1 MESLLRGGVMKLM
14 KKKIAVLLATC
25 LLVQPFLSVSAWAI
39 EGEQQTE
46 RTQTQPKTA
55 ETSTSEATKESSAHS
70 IEQSSMTE
78 SSAITEKVTTS
89 STETKPSEEQKQITL
104 TFETT
109 DQALFLNDAKSY
121 QVVKEKNQPLR
132 TEELPK
138 WANSEENT
146 TFVGWSYQGKTYTN
160 EELLQLEFSEDTQL
174 TAVFKQKRTRMAR
187 AVSVDQS
194 IADTIAPADKTKVIV
209 VPSPAGDGAA
219 YKEYASTEA
228 GLKEALFDLYQQGN
242 NGDFTLYIG
251 NNITTSA
258 ATTAKVIPDTVTAS
272 NMTFY
277 ALQGKVNHLV
287 ITGNSADPISM
298 DQTAPTGS
306 KTLGFNQN
314 IFFGSNITLR
324 NLNYTGTN
332 MYLNGY
338 SLNLNGG
345 SSGNGLTVYGGTD
358 TGDVSGNPTL
368 TVNSTGTGT
377 WNFYGGN
384 QNGGNL
390 AGNPTIVINNTRS
403 GLNTLSGG
411 ANIGTVTGNTSLVV
425 NDSGGRI
432 ASIYGGGYGT
442 NATNTANVTG
452 NVSTKVAI
460 TNAATGFQLSTY
472 YGGVQYGNIGGKVTN
487 DISGYGRWYTAGQR
501 FIGGSSRGDIGTN
514 RATDGITTNL
524 NTQLYSAGRADFEGG
539 NQYSGTIIG
548 NITNVVTAGTNTA
561 GGINDFNG
569 GAGNNVSKFNKSQ
582 IGASNEATYDAY
594 TPQQRAEL
602 AKSAAAFKVFGNI
615 SSKLVSGSFNNGAIY
630 STAAGRGGYIEG
642 NTTIEVGTANGDG
655 SLGGDGM
662 AYSGAKPTS
671 LDYSTTNK
679 SRGYNSGWDIVGGGG
694 YPASNDTWDIYIK
707 GDTKTVLNNTIA
719 RWTYGGS
726 FSGVVEGNTSN
737 TLNGG
742 IADTLEGTGYQAAR
756 VYGNGQTIVNN
767 GQVDWFLSGGGW
779 NDAKNVGNVGVMVYE
794 GVINASMGA
803 SYGASGGHT
812 ITGNSDNRIYG
823 GNFSGTPRTGANGFS
838 GGITNAGSLLGNA
851 SLLIDLRNYNGEFKL
866 PGNTYIT
873 GGRPYGQNTTLGTDE
888 SNTITLNIFT
898 KTGVES
904 LNGASIYGDGGT
916 NAAYTKN
923 GKITMNIQA
932 TGSSIGNLY
941 ATQYSNISGGK
952 ILRDVTANVQGAV
965 SINGL
970 SGGSSTDNFT
980 NAVLNAS
987 SNKVVFNFGANVDGT
1002 NNYQTEPLNATGLG
1016 VVNFTELNVTNG
1028 IKLMANG
1035 GNIKNGVSATAANHS
1050 TTYNEFGSI
1059 HLSKNAGIGITN
1071 TANLISASKLTV
1083 QDHATLET
1091 IPGTGKVN
1099 IADFEAVD
1107 PTKDELLWIKPTT
1120 DTTALVDSTGTWFG
1134 NVKAYQVLTI
1144 NPTVNNA
1151 TKLTPTTFHGIEKAT
1166 GKTFIGDNDV
1176 TKGANGY
1183 GIAIPGSIID
1193 YEVETPGIVAGA
1205 GTISH
1210 DVKEVK
1216 AGNAPLTIQAWGTE
1230 VAGQKVQKGRLM
1242 IPTSSTLTP
1251 TLSFLP
1257 DEVTGS
1263 WLHQGMVK
1271 SSEVGS
1277 AIEQIPEQK
1286 DTTPLSWKA
1295 TNTNYSYQVKVQ
1307 FSNKVELSGQSVIV
1321 TEDEAAQLTT
1331 VDKAIEMLGAK
1342 GRPFFKTS
1350 LKETDLPQ
1358 IQAPLAEKNLS
1369 RTHDIQLEAGTSGD
1383 NLQNKT
1389 VHLVV
1394 VKNESV
1400 LAKDRSFAL
1409 YATSAHLKLKEANGL
1424 TNSDEL
1430 AQWTQATV
1438 IFADGRANQTPSLDA
1453 ATFQAIQQAKPE
1465 ELAKTVPANYQFTEA
1480 GETLNKKVNVSISGE
1495 LTLEK
1500 VPKTIDFGKQ
1510 KISAKPEVYWPTL
1523 SDDLVVQDTR
1533 GTESTPWKLNVQVT
1547 NPLTNGTDQLEDLS
1561 LVTDKGE
1568 FLLNKGDTVVTE
1580 NEGSGSGSYTINQGW
1595 GAANQRGL
1603 KLSVPVEKQKVGEF
1617 KGTLSWSLVMAP

>member
-1 MESLLRGGVMKLM
+1 MKLM

-55 ETSTSEATKESSAHS
+55 ESSTSEAPKESSTHS
-70 IEQSSMTE
+70 IEQPSMTA

-132 TEELPK
+132 AEELPK
-138 WANSEENT
+138 WANREENS

-174 TAVFKQKRTRMAR
+174 TAVFKQKLTRMAR

-194 IADTIAPADKTKVIV
+194 IADTIATADKTKVIV
-209 VPSPAGDGAA
+209 VPSPVGDGAA

-251 NNITTSA
+251 TNITTST

-324 NLNYTGTN
+324 NLSYTGTN

-548 NITNVVTAGTNTA
+548 DITNVVTAGTNTA

-679 SRGYNSGWDIVGGGG
+679 SRGYSSGWDIVGGGG

-779 NDAKNVGNVGVMVYE
+779 NDAKNVGNVGVTVYE

-823 GNFSGTPRTGANGFS
+823 GDFSGTPRTGANGFS

-980 NAVLNAS
+980 NAIVNAS

-1151 TKLTPTTFHGIEKAT
+1151 TKLTPTTFRGIEKAT

-1216 AGNAPLTIQAWGTE
+1216 AGNAPLTLQAWGTE

-1263 WLHQGMVK
+1263 WLHQGTVK

-1307 FSNKVELSGQSVIV
+1307 FSSKVELSGQSVIV

-1331 VDKAIEMLGAK
+1331 VDKVMEMLGAK

-1424 TNSDEL
+1424 AKSDEL

-1480 GETLNKKVNVSISGE
+1480 GETLSKKVNVSISGE

>member
-1 MESLLRGGVMKLM
+1 
-14 KKKIAVLLATC
+14 
-25 LLVQPFLSVSAWAI
+25 
-39 EGEQQTE
+39 
-46 RTQTQPKTA
+46 
-55 ETSTSEATKESSAHS
+55 
-70 IEQSSMTE
+70 MTE

-980 NAVLNAS
+980 NAVVNAS

>member
-1 MESLLRGGVMKLM
+1 MKLM

-89 STETKPSEEQKQITL
+89 STEIKPSEEQKQITL

-109 DQALFLNDAKSY
+109 DQALFQNDAKSY

-138 WANSEENT
+138 WANSEENA

-174 TAVFKQKRTRMAR
+174 TAVFKQKLTRMAR

-314 IFFGSNITLR
+314 IYFGSNITLR

-514 RATDGITTNL
+514 RTTDGITTNL

-548 NITNVVTAGTNTA
+548 DITNVVTAGTNSA

-671 LDYSTTNK
+671 LDYSTTDK
-679 SRGYNSGWDIVGGGG
+679 SRGYSSGWDIVGGGG

-779 NDAKNVGNVGVMVYE
+779 NDAKNVGNVGVTVYE

-851 SLLIDLRNYNGEFKL
+851 KLLIDLRNYNGEFKL

-932 TGSSIGNLY
+932 AGSSIGNLY

-980 NAVLNAS
+980 NAIVNAS
-987 SNKVVFNFGANVDGT
+987 SNKVAFNFGTNVDGT
-1002 NNYQTEPLNATGLG
+1002 DNYQTEPLNATGLG

-1216 AGNAPLTIQAWGTE
+1216 AGNAPLTLQAWGTE

-1242 IPTSSTLTP
+1242 IPTSSALTP

-1263 WLHQGMVK
+1263 WLHQGTVK

-1295 TNTNYSYQVKVQ
+1295 TNMNYSYQVKVQ

-1331 VDKAIEMLGAK
+1331 VDKVVEMLGAK

-1358 IQAPLAEKNLS
+1358 IQAPLAEKTVS

-1480 GETLNKKVNVSISGE
+1480 GETLNKKVNVSISC
-1495 LTLEK
+1495 LLYTS
-1500 VPKTIDFGKQ
+1500 PSPRD
-1510 KISAKPEVYWPTL
+1510 ATL
-1523 SDDLVVQDTR
+1523 SR
-1533 GTESTPWKLNVQVT
+1533 MPS
-1547 NPLTNGTDQLEDLS
+1547 S
-1561 LVTDKGE
+1561 
-1568 FLLNKGDTVVTE
+1568 
-1580 NEGSGSGSYTINQGW
+1580 
-1595 GAANQRGL
+1595 A
-1603 KLSVPVEKQKVGEF
+1603 
-1617 KGTLSWSLVMAP
+1617 

>member
-1 MESLLRGGVMKLM
+1 MKLM

-70 IEQSSMTE
+70 TEQSSMTE

-109 DQALFLNDAKSY
+109 DQALFQNDAKSY

-138 WANSEENT
+138 WANSEENA

-174 TAVFKQKRTRMAR
+174 TAVFKQKLTRMAR
-187 AVSVDQS
+187 AVSIDQS

-314 IFFGSNITLR
+314 IYFGSNITLR

-514 RATDGITTNL
+514 RTTDGITTNL

-548 NITNVVTAGTNTA
+548 DITNVVTAGTNSA

-630 STAAGRGGYIEG
+630 STAAGR
-642 NTTIEVGTANGDG
+642 
-655 SLGGDGM
+655 
-662 AYSGAKPTS
+662 
-671 LDYSTTNK
+671 
-679 SRGYNSGWDIVGGGG
+679 GG

-779 NDAKNVGNVGVMVYE
+779 NDAKNVGNVGVTVYE

-851 SLLIDLRNYNGEFKL
+851 KLLIDLRNYNGEFKL

-932 TGSSIGNLY
+932 AGSSIGNLY

-980 NAVLNAS
+980 NAIVNAS
-987 SNKVVFNFGANVDGT
+987 SNKVAFNFGTNVDGT

-1193 YEVETPGIVAGA
+1193 YEVETPGIVAGT

-1216 AGNAPLTIQAWGTE
+1216 AGNAPLTLQAWGTE

-1242 IPTSSTLTP
+1242 IPTSSALTP

-1263 WLHQGMVK
+1263 WLHQGTVK

-1295 TNTNYSYQVKVQ
+1295 TNMNYSYQVKVQ

-1331 VDKAIEMLGAK
+1331 VDKVIEMLGAK

-1358 IQAPLAEKNLS
+1358 IQAPLAEKTVS

>member
-1 MESLLRGGVMKLM
+1 MKLM

-55 ETSTSEATKESSAHS
+55 ESSTSEAPKESSTHS
-70 IEQSSMTE
+70 IEQPSMTA

-132 TEELPK
+132 AEELPK
-138 WANSEENT
+138 WANREENS

-174 TAVFKQKRTRMAR
+174 TAVFKQKLTRMAR

-194 IADTIAPADKTKVIV
+194 IADTIATADKTKVIV
-209 VPSPAGDGAA
+209 VPSPVGDGAA

-251 NNITTSA
+251 TNITTST

-324 NLNYTGTN
+324 NLSYTGTN

-548 NITNVVTAGTNTA
+548 DITNVVTAGTNTA

-679 SRGYNSGWDIVGGGG
+679 SRGYSSGWDIVGGGG

-779 NDAKNVGNVGVMVYE
+779 NDAKNVGNVGVTVYE

-823 GNFSGTPRTGANGFS
+823 GDFSGTPRTGANGFS

-980 NAVLNAS
+980 NAIVNAS

-1151 TKLTPTTFHGIEKAT
+1151 TKLTPTTFRGIEKAT

-1216 AGNAPLTIQAWGTE
+1216 AGNAPLTLQAWGTE

-1263 WLHQGMVK
+1263 WLHQGTVK

-1331 VDKAIEMLGAK
+1331 VDKVMEMLGAK

-1424 TNSDEL
+1424 AKSDEL

-1480 GETLNKKVNVSISGE
+1480 GETLSKKVNVSISGE

>member
-1 MESLLRGGVMKLM
+1 MKLM

-70 IEQSSMTE
+70 TEQSSMTE

-109 DQALFLNDAKSY
+109 DQALFQNDAKSY

-138 WANSEENT
+138 WANSEENA

-174 TAVFKQKRTRMAR
+174 TAVFKQKLTRMAR

-298 DQTAPTGS
+298 DTTLPTGS
-306 KTLGFNQN
+306 KTLALG
-314 IFFGSNITLR
+314 IVHFGTDITLR
-324 NLNYTGTN
+324 NISYTGSQ
-332 MYLNGY
+332 MYLNGH
-338 SLNLNGG
+338 SLSLNGG
-345 SSGNGLTVYGGTD
+345 SIGNGFSVFGGTD
-358 TGDVSGNPTL
+358 SGDVSGNPTL

-548 NITNVVTAGTNTA
+548 DITNVVTAGTNSA

-679 SRGYNSGWDIVGGGG
+679 SRGNNSGWDIVGGGG

-779 NDAKNVGNVGVMVYE
+779 NDAKNVGNVGVTVYE

-851 SLLIDLRNYNGEFKL
+851 KLLIDLRNYNGEFKL

-932 TGSSIGNLY
+932 AGSSIGNLY

-980 NAVLNAS
+980 NAIVNAS
-987 SNKVVFNFGANVDGT
+987 SNKVAFNFGTNVDGT

-1216 AGNAPLTIQAWGTE
+1216 AGNAPLTLQAWGTE

-1242 IPTSSTLTP
+1242 IPTSSALTP

-1263 WLHQGMVK
+1263 WLHQGTVK

-1295 TNTNYSYQVKVQ
+1295 TNMNYSYQVKVQ

-1331 VDKAIEMLGAK
+1331 VDKVIEMLGAK

-1358 IQAPLAEKNLS
+1358 IQTPLAEKTVS

>member
-1 MESLLRGGVMKLM
+1 MYNHFYLFQRGRLKGSNKRNVRRHSQKQQKPVQVKQQ
-14 KKKIAVLLATC
+14 KKAAH
-25 LLVQPFLSVSAWAI
+25 
-39 EGEQQTE
+39 
-46 RTQTQPKTA
+46 
-55 ETSTSEATKESSAHS
+55 SAHS
-70 IEQSSMTE
+70 TEQSSMTE

-109 DQALFLNDAKSY
+109 DQALFQNDAKSY

-138 WANSEENT
+138 WANSEENA

-174 TAVFKQKRTRMAR
+174 TAVFKQKLTRMAR
-187 AVSVDQS
+187 AVSIDQS

-548 NITNVVTAGTNTA
+548 DITNVVTAGTNSA

-679 SRGYNSGWDIVGGGG
+679 SRGNNSGWDIVGGGG

-779 NDAKNVGNVGVMVYE
+779 NDAKNVGNVGVTVYE

-851 SLLIDLRNYNGEFKL
+851 KLLIDLRNYNGEFKL

-873 GGRPYGQNTTLGTDE
+873 GGRPYGQNTTIGTDE

-932 TGSSIGNLY
+932 AGSSIGNLY

-980 NAVLNAS
+980 NAIVNAS
-987 SNKVVFNFGANVDGT
+987 SNKVAFNFGTNVDGT

-1216 AGNAPLTIQAWGTE
+1216 AGNAPLTLQAWGTE

-1242 IPTSSTLTP
+1242 IPTSSALTP

-1263 WLHQGMVK
+1263 WLHQGTVK

-1295 TNTNYSYQVKVQ
+1295 TNMNYSYQVKVQ

-1331 VDKAIEMLGAK
+1331 VDKVIEMLGAK

-1358 IQAPLAEKNLS
+1358 IQAPLAEKTVS

>member
-1 MESLLRGGVMKLM
+1 MVYKGSRPTDTNYSSSRNNLANAKDFDIAGG
-14 KKKIAVLLATC
+14 
-25 LLVQPFLSVSAWAI
+25 
-39 EGEQQTE
+39 G
-46 RTQTQPKTA
+46 
-55 ETSTSEATKESSAHS
+55 
-70 IEQSSMTE
+70 
-78 SSAITEKVTTS
+78 
-89 STETKPSEEQKQITL
+89 
-104 TFETT
+104 
-109 DQALFLNDAKSY
+109 
-121 QVVKEKNQPLR
+121 
-132 TEELPK
+132 
-138 WANSEENT
+138 
-146 TFVGWSYQGKTYTN
+146 
-160 EELLQLEFSEDTQL
+160 
-174 TAVFKQKRTRMAR
+174 
-187 AVSVDQS
+187 
-194 IADTIAPADKTKVIV
+194 
-209 VPSPAGDGAA
+209 
-219 YKEYASTEA
+219 
-228 GLKEALFDLYQQGN
+228 
-242 NGDFTLYIG
+242 
-251 NNITTSA
+251 
-258 ATTAKVIPDTVTAS
+258 
-272 NMTFY
+272 
-277 ALQGKVNHLV
+277 LV
-287 ITGNSADPISM
+287 IGRDAWTIYIRGE
-298 DQTAPTGS
+298 
-306 KTLGFNQN
+306 
-314 IFFGSNITLR
+314 SNT
-324 NLNYTGTN
+324 
-332 MYLNGY
+332 
-338 SLNLNGG
+338 
-345 SSGNGLTVYGGTD
+345 
-358 TGDVSGNPTL
+358 
-368 TVNSTGTGT
+368 
-377 WNFYGGN
+377 
-384 QNGGNL
+384 
-390 AGNPTIVINNTRS
+390 VINN
-403 GLNTLSGG
+403 
-411 ANIGTVTGNTSLVV
+411 A
-425 NDSGGRI
+425 
-432 ASIYGGGYGT
+432 
-442 NATNTANVTG
+442 
-452 NVSTKVAI
+452 VA
-460 TNAATGFQLSTY
+460 
-472 YGGVQYGNIGGKVTN
+472 
-487 DISGYGRWYTAGQR
+487 RR
-501 FIGGSSRGDIGTN
+501 
-514 RATDGITTNL
+514 
-524 NTQLYSAGRADFEGG
+524 
-539 NQYSGTIIG
+539 
-548 NITNVVTAGTNTA
+548 
-561 GGINDFNG
+561 
-569 GAGNNVSKFNKSQ
+569 
-582 IGASNEATYDAY
+582 
-594 TPQQRAEL
+594 
-602 AKSAAAFKVFGNI
+602 
-615 SSKLVSGSFNNGAIY
+615 
-630 STAAGRGGYIEG
+630 
-642 NTTIEVGTANGDG
+642 
-655 SLGGDGM
+655 
-662 AYSGAKPTS
+662 
-671 LDYSTTNK
+671 
-679 SRGYNSGWDIVGGGG
+679 
-694 YPASNDTWDIYIK
+694 
-707 GDTKTVLNNTIA
+707 
-719 RWTYGGS
+719 TYGGL

-742 IADTLEGTGYQAAR
+742 IVDTLEGSGYEGGR
-756 VYGNGQTIVNN
+756 VYGNAQATVRN

-779 NDAKNVGNVGVMVYE
+779 NDKKIVGNVGVTVYD

-803 SYGASGGHT
+803 SYGASSDHT
-812 ITGNSDNRIYG
+812 VTGNSNNIVYG
-823 GNFSGTPRTGANGFS
+823 GDFSGTPREGTNGFS
-838 GGITNAGSLLGNA
+838 GGITNVGSLLGNA
-851 SLLIDLRNYNGEFKL
+851 NLTIDLRNYNREFKL
-866 PGNTYIT
+866 PSGTFIS
-873 GGRPYGQNTTLGTDE
+873 GGVPYNGTTNLGTDA
-888 SNTITLNIFT
+888 SNTITLNIYT
-898 KTGVES
+898 KPGSDV
-904 LNGASIYGDGGT
+904 LNGAAIYGDGART
-916 NAAYTKN
+916 SSYTKS
-923 GKITMNIQA
+923 GKIIMNIQA

-941 ATQYSNISGGK
+941 ATNYGNAPTTGL
-952 ILRDVTANVQGAV
+952 LRDVEINLQGAKT
-965 SINGL
+965 INGL
-970 SGGSSTDNFT
+970 SGGNATDSFT
-980 NAVLNAS
+980 NPIVSKNAQ
-987 SNKVVFNFGANVDGT
+987 KVVINIGENVDGT
-1002 NNYQTEPLNATGLG
+1002 DNYQTEPLNATGLG

-1216 AGNAPLTIQAWGTE
+1216 AGNAPLTLQAWGTE

-1242 IPTSSTLTP
+1242 IPTSSALTP

-1263 WLHQGMVK
+1263 WLHQGTVK

-1277 AIEQIPEQK
+1277 TTEQIPEQK

-1331 VDKAIEMLGAK
+1331 VDKVIEMLGAK

-1358 IQAPLAEKNLS
+1358 IQAPLAEKTVS

-1400 LAKDRSFAL
+1400 LAKGRSFAL

>member
-1 MESLLRGGVMKLM
+1 MKLM

-55 ETSTSEATKESSAHS
+55 ESSTSEATKESSTHS
-70 IEQSSMTE
+70 IEQPSMTA

-132 TEELPK
+132 AEELPK
-138 WANSEENT
+138 WANREENS

-174 TAVFKQKRTRMAR
+174 TAVFKQKLTRMAR

-194 IADTIAPADKTKVIV
+194 IADTIATADKTKVIV
-209 VPSPAGDGAA
+209 VPSPVGDGAA
-219 YKEYASTEA
+219 YREYASTEA

-242 NGDFTLYIG
+242 NDDFTLYIG
-251 NNITTSA
+251 TNITTSA

-324 NLNYTGTN
+324 NLSYTGTN

-548 NITNVVTAGTNTA
+548 DITNVVTAGTNTA

-642 NTTIEVGTANGDG
+642 NTTIEVGTANSDG

-679 SRGYNSGWDIVGGGG
+679 SRGYSSGWDIVGGGG

-779 NDAKNVGNVGVMVYE
+779 NDAKNVGNVGVTVYE

-823 GNFSGTPRTGANGFS
+823 GDFSGTPRTGANGFS

-980 NAVLNAS
+980 NAIVNAS

-1151 TKLTPTTFHGIEKAT
+1151 TKLTPTTFRGIEKAT

-1216 AGNAPLTIQAWGTE
+1216 AGNAPLTLQAWGTE

-1263 WLHQGMVK
+1263 WLHQGTVK

-1331 VDKAIEMLGAK
+1331 VDKVMEMLGAK

-1369 RTHDIQLEAGTSGD
+1369 RTHDIQLEAGTSGE

-1480 GETLNKKVNVSISGE
+1480 GETLSKKVNVSISGE

>member
-1 MESLLRGGVMKLM
+1 MKLM

-70 IEQSSMTE
+70 TEQSSMTE

-109 DQALFLNDAKSY
+109 DQALFQNDAKSY

-138 WANSEENT
+138 WANSEENA

-174 TAVFKQKRTRMAR
+174 TAVFKQKLTRMAR

-242 NGDFTLYIG
+242 NGNFTLYIG

-314 IFFGSNITLR
+314 IYFGSNITLR

-338 SLNLNGG
+338 SLNLND
-345 SSGNGLTVYGGTD
+345 GGTD

-514 RATDGITTNL
+514 RTTDGITTNL

-548 NITNVVTAGTNTA
+548 DITNVVTAGTNSA

-679 SRGYNSGWDIVGGGG
+679 SRGNNSGWDIVGGGG

-779 NDAKNVGNVGVMVYE
+779 NDAKNVGNVGVTVYE

-851 SLLIDLRNYNGEFKL
+851 KLLIDLRNYNGEFKL

-932 TGSSIGNLY
+932 AGSSIGNLY

-980 NAVLNAS
+980 NAIVNAS
-987 SNKVVFNFGANVDGT
+987 SNKVAFNFGTNVDGT

-1205 GTISH
+1205 GSISH

-1216 AGNAPLTIQAWGTE
+1216 AGNAPLTLQAWGTE

-1242 IPTSSTLTP
+1242 IPTSSALTP

-1263 WLHQGMVK
+1263 WLHQGTVK

-1295 TNTNYSYQVKVQ
+1295 TNMNYSYQVKVQ

-1331 VDKAIEMLGAK
+1331 VDKVIEMLGAK

-1358 IQAPLAEKNLS
+1358 IQAPLAEKTVS

-1453 ATFQAIQQAKPE
+1453 ATFQAVQQAKPE

>member
-1 MESLLRGGVMKLM
+1 MKLM

-78 SSAITEKVTTS
+78 SSAITE
-89 STETKPSEEQKQITL
+89 TKPSEEQKQITL

-138 WANSEENT
+138 WANSEENA

-242 NGDFTLYIG
+242 NGDFTLYVG

-298 DQTAPTGS
+298 DTTLPTGS
-306 KTLGFNQN
+306 KTLALG
-314 IFFGSNITLR
+314 IVHFGTDITLR
-324 NLNYTGTN
+324 NISYTGSQ
-332 MYLNGY
+332 MYLNGH
-338 SLNLNGG
+338 SLSLNGG
-345 SSGNGLTVYGGTD
+345 SIGNGFSVFGGTD
-358 TGDVSGNPTL
+358 SGDVTGNPVI
-368 TVNSTGTGT
+368 TVNSTGSGT
-377 WNFYGGN
+377 WYFYGGN
-384 QNGGNL
+384 NNGGVLN
-390 AGNPTIVINNTRS
+390 GNSTLLVNNTTS
-403 GLNTLSGG
+403 GINTLSGG
-411 ANIGTVTGNTSLVV
+411 SRLGSVNGDINISIKNINGLLTSY
-425 NDSGGRI
+425 
-432 ASIYGGGYGT
+432 YGGGVGVINNPVSVNGSVNTQINIEKSDTLFRLGSFYGGVLYGDISGSIS
-442 NATNTANVTG
+442 NEISGNGGWSGLANQYYGGSRSG
-452 NVSTKVAI
+452 NVGSTRDTTAI
-460 TNAATGFQLSTY
+460 TNNFDTSNYTTGAADFSGANESTGT
-472 YGGVQYGNIGGKVTN
+472 
-487 DISGYGRWYTAGQR
+487 ISGSIDNIIKAGDYHQ
-501 FIGGSSRGDIGTN
+501 GSLRSI
-514 RATDGITTNL
+514 
-524 NTQLYSAGRADFEGG
+524 
-539 NQYSGTIIG
+539 
-548 NITNVVTAGTNTA
+548 
-561 GGINDFNG
+561 NG
-569 GAGNNVSKFNKSQ
+569 GAGFNV
-582 IGASNEATYDAY
+582 ATVNLQNGTDDVYDLMSSAQRKAY
-594 TPQQRAEL
+594 AENM
-602 AKSAAAFKVFGNI
+602 ARFKVYGNI
-615 SSKLVSGSFNNGAIY
+615 TTKVKEGLVSEGGDDTSYSRGAGY
-630 STAAGRGGYIEG
+630 GGYIEG
-642 NTTIEVGTANGDG
+642 NTTIEMGTLRSDRKIGGAGFVYSALGRIYKDG
-655 SLGGDGM
+655 LE
-662 AYSGAKPTS
+662 YKQSGYITES
-671 LDYSTTNK
+671 IGTF
-679 SRGYNSGWDIVGGGG
+679 DIVGGGG
-694 YPASNDTWDIYIK
+694 TNGAWATNIYIY
-707 GDTKTVLNNTIA
+707 GNTKTIHNNVLA
-719 RWTYGGS
+719 RWTYGGG
-726 FSGVVEGNTSN
+726 FSGIIEGNTSIEMN
-737 TLNGG
+737 AGMVS
-742 IADTLEGTGYQAAR
+742 TLEGAGYAGKRIYGSSQAT
-756 VYGNGQTIVNN
+756 VHNGE
-767 GQVDWFLSGGGW
+767 VDWFLSGGGW
-779 NDAKNVGNVGVMVYE
+779 DDRKITGDVGVTVYD
-794 GVINASMGA
+794 GYINASMGA
-803 SYGASGGHT
+803 SYGASAAHT
-812 ITGNSDNRIYG
+812 IEGDSNNLIYG
-823 GNFSGTPRTGANGFS
+823 GDFSGLPLKGTNGFS
-838 GGITNAGSLLGNA
+838 GGITNVGSLLGNA
-851 SLLIDLRNYNGEFKL
+851 NLTIDLRNYNREFKL
-866 PGNTYIT
+866 PSGTSIS
-873 GGRPYGQNTTLGTDE
+873 GGVPYNGTTNLGTDA
-888 SNTITLNIFT
+888 SNTITLNIYT
-898 KTGVES
+898 KPGSDV
-904 LNGASIYGDGGT
+904 LNGAAIYGDGART
-916 NAAYTKN
+916 SSYTKS
-923 GKITMNIQA
+923 GKIIMNIQA

-941 ATQYSNISGGK
+941 ATNYGNAPTTGL
-952 ILRDVTANVQGAV
+952 LRDVEINLQGAKT
-965 SINGL
+965 INGL
-970 SGGSSTDNFT
+970 SGGNATDSFNNT
-980 NAVLNAS
+980 IVSKNAQ
-987 SNKVVFNFGANVDGT
+987 KVVINIGENVDGLD
-1002 NNYQTEPLNATGLG
+1002 NYQTEPLNATGLG

-1134 NVKAYQVLTI
+1134 NVKAYQLLTI

-1216 AGNAPLTIQAWGTE
+1216 AGNAPLTLQAWGTE

-1242 IPTSSTLTP
+1242 IPTSSALTP

-1263 WLHQGMVK
+1263 WLHQGTVK

-1295 TNTNYSYQVKVQ
+1295 TNMNYSYQVKVQ

-1331 VDKAIEMLGAK
+1331 VDKVIEMLGAK

-1358 IQAPLAEKNLS
+1358 IQAPLAEKTVS
-1369 RTHDIQLEAGTSGD
+1369 RKHDIQLEAGTSGD

>member
-1 MESLLRGGVMKLM
+1 MKLM

-70 IEQSSMTE
+70 TEQSSMTE

-109 DQALFLNDAKSY
+109 DQALFQNDAKSY

-138 WANSEENT
+138 WANSEENA

-174 TAVFKQKRTRMAR
+174 TAVFKQKLTRMAR
-187 AVSVDQS
+187 AVSIDQS

-514 RATDGITTNL
+514 RTTDGITTNL

-548 NITNVVTAGTNTA
+548 DITNVVTAGTNSA

-679 SRGYNSGWDIVGGGG
+679 SRGNNSGWDIVGGG

-779 NDAKNVGNVGVMVYE
+779 NDAKNVGNVGVTVYE

-851 SLLIDLRNYNGEFKL
+851 KLLIDLRNYNGEFKL

-932 TGSSIGNLY
+932 AGSSIGNLY

-980 NAVLNAS
+980 NAIVNAS
-987 SNKVVFNFGANVDGT
+987 SNKVAFNFGTNVDGT

-1035 GNIKNGVSATAANHS
+1035 GNIKNGVSATAANHN

-1091 IPGTGKVN
+1091 IPG
-1099 IADFEAVD
+1099 
-1107 PTKDELLWIKPTT
+1107 
-1120 DTTALVDSTGTWFG
+1120 
-1134 NVKAYQVLTI
+1134 
-1144 NPTVNNA
+1144 
-1151 TKLTPTTFHGIEKAT
+1151 
-1166 GKTFIGDNDV
+1166 
-1176 TKGANGY
+1176 
-1183 GIAIPGSIID
+1183 SIID

-1216 AGNAPLTIQAWGTE
+1216 AGNAPLTLQAWGTE

-1242 IPTSSTLTP
+1242 IPTSSALTP

-1295 TNTNYSYQVKVQ
+1295 TNMNYSYQVKVQ

-1331 VDKAIEMLGAK
+1331 VDKVIEMLGAK

-1358 IQAPLAEKNLS
+1358 IQAPLAEKTVS

>member
-1 MESLLRGGVMKLM
+1 M

-70 IEQSSMTE
+70 TEQSSMTE

-109 DQALFLNDAKSY
+109 DQALFQNDAKSY

-138 WANSEENT
+138 WANSEENA

-174 TAVFKQKRTRMAR
+174 TAVFKQKLTRMAR
-187 AVSVDQS
+187 AVSIDQS

-514 RATDGITTNL
+514 RTTDGITTNL

-548 NITNVVTAGTNTA
+548 DITNVVTAGTNSA

-679 SRGYNSGWDIVGGGG
+679 SRGNNSGWDIVGGG

-779 NDAKNVGNVGVMVYE
+779 NDAKNVGNVGVTVYE

-851 SLLIDLRNYNGEFKL
+851 KLLIDLRNYNGEFKL

-932 TGSSIGNLY
+932 AGSSIGNLY

-980 NAVLNAS
+980 NAIVNAS
-987 SNKVVFNFGANVDGT
+987 SNKVAFNFGTNVDGT

-1035 GNIKNGVSATAANHS
+1035 GNIKNGVSATAANHN

-1091 IPGTGKVN
+1091 IPG
-1099 IADFEAVD
+1099 
-1107 PTKDELLWIKPTT
+1107 
-1120 DTTALVDSTGTWFG
+1120 
-1134 NVKAYQVLTI
+1134 
-1144 NPTVNNA
+1144 
-1151 TKLTPTTFHGIEKAT
+1151 
-1166 GKTFIGDNDV
+1166 
-1176 TKGANGY
+1176 
-1183 GIAIPGSIID
+1183 SIID

-1216 AGNAPLTIQAWGTE
+1216 AGNAPLTLQAWGTE

-1242 IPTSSTLTP
+1242 IPTSSALTP

-1295 TNTNYSYQVKVQ
+1295 TNMNYSYQVKVQ

-1331 VDKAIEMLGAK
+1331 VDKVIEMLGAK

-1358 IQAPLAEKNLS
+1358 IQAPLAEKTVS

>member
-1 MESLLRGGVMKLM
+1 MKLM

-980 NAVLNAS
+980 NAVVNAS

>member
-1 MESLLRGGVMKLM
+1 MKLM

-39 EGEQQTE
+39 EGEQQAE

-138 WANSEENT
+138 WANSEENA

-174 TAVFKQKRTRMAR
+174 TAVFKQKLTRMAR
-187 AVSVDQS
+187 AVSIDQS

-314 IFFGSNITLR
+314 IHFGSNITLR
-324 NLNYTGTN
+324 NLNYKGTN

-548 NITNVVTAGTNTA
+548 DITNVVTAGTNSA

-671 LDYSTTNK
+671 LDYSTTDK
-679 SRGYNSGWDIVGGGG
+679 SRGYSSGWDIVGGGG

-779 NDAKNVGNVGVMVYE
+779 NDAKNVGNVGVTVYE

-838 GGITNAGSLLGNA
+838 GGITNA
-851 SLLIDLRNYNGEFKL
+851 
-866 PGNTYIT
+866 
-873 GGRPYGQNTTLGTDE
+873 
-888 SNTITLNIFT
+888 
-898 KTGVES
+898 
-904 LNGASIYGDGGT
+904 
-916 NAAYTKN
+916 AYTKN

-932 TGSSIGNLY
+932 AGSSIGNLY

-980 NAVLNAS
+980 NAIVNAS
-987 SNKVVFNFGANVDGT
+987 SNKVAFNFGTNVDGT

-1216 AGNAPLTIQAWGTE
+1216 AGNAPLTLQAWGTE

-1242 IPTSSTLTP
+1242 IPTSSALTP

-1263 WLHQGMVK
+1263 WLHQGTVK

-1295 TNTNYSYQVKVQ
+1295 TNMNYSYQVKVQ

-1331 VDKAIEMLGAK
+1331 VDKVIEMLGAK

-1358 IQAPLAEKNLS
+1358 IQAPLAEKTVS

>member
-1 MESLLRGGVMKLM
+1 MKLM

-89 STETKPSEEQKQITL
+89 STEIKPSEEQKQITL

-109 DQALFLNDAKSY
+109 DQALFQNDAKSY

-138 WANSEENT
+138 WANSEENA

-174 TAVFKQKRTRMAR
+174 TAVFKQKLTRMAR

-314 IFFGSNITLR
+314 IYFGSNITLR

-514 RATDGITTNL
+514 
-524 NTQLYSAGRADFEGG
+524 S
-539 NQYSGTIIG
+539 
-548 NITNVVTAGTNTA
+548 A

-671 LDYSTTNK
+671 LDYSTTDK
-679 SRGYNSGWDIVGGGG
+679 SRGYSSGWDIVGGGG

-779 NDAKNVGNVGVMVYE
+779 NDAKNVGNVGVTVYE

-851 SLLIDLRNYNGEFKL
+851 KLLIDLRNYNGEFKL

-932 TGSSIGNLY
+932 AGSSIGNLY

-980 NAVLNAS
+980 NAIVNAS
-987 SNKVVFNFGANVDGT
+987 SNKVAFNFGTNVDGT
-1002 NNYQTEPLNATGLG
+1002 DNYQTEPLNATGLG

-1216 AGNAPLTIQAWGTE
+1216 AGNAPLTLQAWGTE

-1242 IPTSSTLTP
+1242 IPTSSALTP

-1263 WLHQGMVK
+1263 WLHQGTVK

-1295 TNTNYSYQVKVQ
+1295 TNMNYSYQVKVQ

-1331 VDKAIEMLGAK
+1331 VDKVVEMLGAK

-1358 IQAPLAEKNLS
+1358 IQAPLAEKTVS

>member
-1 MESLLRGGVMKLM
+1 MKLM

-89 STETKPSEEQKQITL
+89 STEIKPSEEQKQITL

-109 DQALFLNDAKSY
+109 DQALFQNDAKSY

-138 WANSEENT
+138 WANSEENA

-174 TAVFKQKRTRMAR
+174 TAVFKQKLTRMAR

-314 IFFGSNITLR
+314 IYFGSNITLR

-514 RATDGITTNL
+514 RTTDGITTNL

-548 NITNVVTAGTNTA
+548 DITNVVTAGTNSA

-630 STAAGRGGYIEG
+630 STAAGR
-642 NTTIEVGTANGDG
+642 
-655 SLGGDGM
+655 
-662 AYSGAKPTS
+662 
-671 LDYSTTNK
+671 
-679 SRGYNSGWDIVGGGG
+679 GG

-779 NDAKNVGNVGVMVYE
+779 NDAKNVGNVGVTVYE

-851 SLLIDLRNYNGEFKL
+851 KLLIDLRNYNGEFKL

-932 TGSSIGNLY
+932 AGSSIGNLY

-980 NAVLNAS
+980 NAIVNAS
-987 SNKVVFNFGANVDGT
+987 SNKVAFNFGTNVDGT
-1002 NNYQTEPLNATGLG
+1002 DNYQTEPLNATGLG

-1216 AGNAPLTIQAWGTE
+1216 AGNAPLTLQAWGTE

-1242 IPTSSTLTP
+1242 IPTSSALTP

-1263 WLHQGMVK
+1263 WLHQGTVK

-1295 TNTNYSYQVKVQ
+1295 TNMNYSYQVKVQ

-1331 VDKAIEMLGAK
+1331 VDKVVEMLGAK

-1358 IQAPLAEKNLS
+1358 IQAPLAEKTVS

>member
-1 MESLLRGGVMKLM
+1 MKLM

-89 STETKPSEEQKQITL
+89 STEIKPSEEQKQITL

-109 DQALFLNDAKSY
+109 DQALFQNDAKSY

-138 WANSEENT
+138 WANSEENA

-174 TAVFKQKRTRMAR
+174 TAVFKQKLTRMAR

-314 IFFGSNITLR
+314 IYFGSNITLR

-514 RATDGITTNL
+514 RTTDGITTNL

-548 NITNVVTAGTNTA
+548 DITNVVTAGTNSA

-671 LDYSTTNK
+671 LDYSTTDK
-679 SRGYNSGWDIVGGGG
+679 SRGYSSGWDIVGGGG

-779 NDAKNVGNVGVMVYE
+779 NDAKNVGNVGVTVYE

-851 SLLIDLRNYNGEFKL
+851 KLLIDLRNYNGEFKL

-932 TGSSIGNLY
+932 AGSSIGNLY

-980 NAVLNAS
+980 NAIVNAS
-987 SNKVVFNFGANVDGT
+987 SNKVAFNFGTNVDGT
-1002 NNYQTEPLNATGLG
+1002 DNYQTEPLNATGLG

-1216 AGNAPLTIQAWGTE
+1216 AGNAPLTLQAWGTE

-1242 IPTSSTLTP
+1242 IPTSSALTP

-1263 WLHQGMVK
+1263 WLHQGTVK

-1286 DTTPLSWKA
+1286 DTTLLSWKA
-1295 TNTNYSYQVKVQ
+1295 TNMNYSYQVKVQ

-1331 VDKAIEMLGAK
+1331 VDKVVEMLGAK

-1358 IQAPLAEKNLS
+1358 IQAPLAEKTVS

>member
-1 MESLLRGGVMKLM
+1 MKLM

-70 IEQSSMTE
+70 TEQSSMTE

-109 DQALFLNDAKSY
+109 DQALFQNDAKSY

-138 WANSEENT
+138 WANSEENA

-174 TAVFKQKRTRMAR
+174 TAVFKQKLTRMAR
-187 AVSVDQS
+187 AVSIDQS

-548 NITNVVTAGTNTA
+548 DITNVVTAGTNSA

-679 SRGYNSGWDIVGGGG
+679 SRGNNSGWDIVGGGG

-779 NDAKNVGNVGVMVYE
+779 NDAKNVGNVGVTVYE

-851 SLLIDLRNYNGEFKL
+851 KLLIDLRNYNGEFKL

-873 GGRPYGQNTTLGTDE
+873 GGRPYGQNTTIGTDE

-932 TGSSIGNLY
+932 AGSSIGNLY

-980 NAVLNAS
+980 NAIVNAS
-987 SNKVVFNFGANVDGT
+987 SNKVAFNFGTNVDGT

-1059 HLSKNAGIGITN
+1059 HLSKNAGI
-1071 TANLISASKLTV
+1071 
-1083 QDHATLET
+1083 
-1091 IPGTGKVN
+1091 
-1099 IADFEAVD
+1099 
-1107 PTKDELLWIKPTT
+1107 
-1120 DTTALVDSTGTWFG
+1120 
-1134 NVKAYQVLTI
+1134 
-1144 NPTVNNA
+1144 
-1151 TKLTPTTFHGIEKAT
+1151 
-1166 GKTFIGDNDV
+1166 
-1176 TKGANGY
+1176 
-1183 GIAIPGSIID
+1183 
-1193 YEVETPGIVAGA
+1193 VAGA

-1216 AGNAPLTIQAWGTE
+1216 AGNAPLTLQAWGTE

-1242 IPTSSTLTP
+1242 IPTSSALTP

-1263 WLHQGMVK
+1263 WLHQGTVK

-1295 TNTNYSYQVKVQ
+1295 TNMNYSYQVKVQ

-1331 VDKAIEMLGAK
+1331 VDKVIEMLGAK

-1358 IQAPLAEKNLS
+1358 IQAPLAEKTVS

>member
-1 MESLLRGGVMKLM
+1 M
-14 KKKIAVLLATC
+14 
-25 LLVQPFLSVSAWAI
+25 
-39 EGEQQTE
+39 
-46 RTQTQPKTA
+46 TA
-55 ETSTSEATKESSAHS
+55 
-70 IEQSSMTE
+70 

-132 TEELPK
+132 AEELPK
-138 WANSEENT
+138 WANREENS

-174 TAVFKQKRTRMAR
+174 TAVFKQKLTRMAR

-194 IADTIAPADKTKVIV
+194 IADTIATADKTKVIV
-209 VPSPAGDGAA
+209 VPSPVGDGAA

-251 NNITTSA
+251 TNITTST

-324 NLNYTGTN
+324 NLSYTGTN

-548 NITNVVTAGTNTA
+548 DITNVVTAGTNTA

-679 SRGYNSGWDIVGGGG
+679 SRGYSSGWDIVGGGG

-779 NDAKNVGNVGVMVYE
+779 NDAKNVGNVGVTVYE

-823 GNFSGTPRTGANGFS
+823 GDFSGTPRTGANGFS

-980 NAVLNAS
+980 NAIVNAS

-1151 TKLTPTTFHGIEKAT
+1151 TKLTPTTFRGIEKAT

-1216 AGNAPLTIQAWGTE
+1216 AGNAPLTLQAWGTE

-1263 WLHQGMVK
+1263 WLHQGTVK

-1331 VDKAIEMLGAK
+1331 VDKVMEMLGAK

-1424 TNSDEL
+1424 AKSDEL

-1480 GETLNKKVNVSISGE
+1480 GETLSKKVNVSISGE